1 MRASVYAVGGLALS
15 RAGPTSLFYRSYV
28 KTSILAE
35 CFKLGYITHRDGNAC
50 FVDLTNQNTYINTRY
65 YVTESG
71 VDKSKEV
78 NFIHITSE
86 GLPLDLSTKVS
97 IETMAHIYALQNTNK
112 THSLH
117 VHPVYTLALLNKFVT
132 NDALDLETGGIFLG
146 QHCLDYNY
154 FNELE
159 KYPELTRYTNVGVP
173 VDSYPS
179 GSDELH
185 DGLNDSFENN
195 IHIVPMYR
203 HGVMAVGNSFD
214 ECLEHCHRLEHVSK
228 IILLGM

>member
-1 MRASVYAVGGLALS
+1 M
-15 RAGPTSLFYRSYV
+15 

-35 CFKLGYITHRDGNAC
+35 CFKLGYITNRDGNAC
-50 FVDLTNQNTYINTRY
+50 AISRHGDGY

-71 VDKSKEV
+71 VDKSKDV
-78 NFIHITSE
+78 NLILVDPV
-86 GLPLDLSTKVS
+86 GKPVLSDKKIS

-132 NDALDLETGGIFLG
+132 NDALDLQVGGIFLG

-173 VDSYPS
+173 VDAYPS
-179 GSDELH
+179 GSDDLH
-185 DGLNDSFENN
+185 VRLNDSFEDNV
-195 IHIVPMYR
+195 HIVPMYR
-203 HGVMAVGNSFD
+203 HGVMAVGNSFE
-214 ECLEHCHRLEHVSK
+214 ECLEHVTRLEHVSK